1 MHLPSAGAGKGGL
14 FRHLAL
20 PFTLFVLG
28 ASLALVAWLQGA
40 NRAASLRDFE
50 TAAREN
56 ARFVERLR
64 LPRSPEL
71 AKNLSE
77 VLGVGVGFFRKGE
90 PVSGLTPGLEEAIS
104 RLAVANPRSERVASW
119 DLAVA
124 PVAGEPVHLVLMRET
139 APWFAGPSSWL
150 LPALIVSLLGGGL
163 AALVARRIVLPLAVL
178 TRWLPNLE
186 RDSPDPL
193 PATVTTRGDEIGELA
208 RSLEENHRRLLEE
221 TERRRQ
227 SERLA
232 ALGRIATSLA
242 HEIRN
247 PAAAIRIHADLLA
260 PAATDES
267 RESIDL
273 IREEV
278 DRITDL
284 VNQWLFV
291 ARGTPPKTERHD
303 LDMLTRRLFARLAP
317 QFAHARV
324 MADLTTSGPIPV
336 EVDAARIE
344 QALRN
349 LFINAMQAMPEGGT
363 IHARLS
369 RENDA
374 ACVSI
379 RDEGRGFSKTAL
391 GRWSEPFFSEREGG
405 MGLGLTLASEVIHG
419 HGGTIEVAN
428 LPGGG
433 AEVLCRL
440 PLTKLPPS

>member
-1 MHLPSAGAGKGGL
+1 MQPHHSGSGKGGL
-14 FRHLAL
+14 FRRLAL

-28 ASLALVAWLQGA
+28 ASIALVTWLQGM
-40 NRAASLRDFE
+40 NRSGALRGFE
-50 TAAREN
+50 ATAREN
-56 ARFVERLR
+56 ANFVERLR

-77 VLGVGVGFFRKGE
+77 VLGVGVGFFRQGE
-90 PVSGLTPGLEEAIS
+90 PIAGLPPELVPIVPRLVGNEARASRSG
-104 RLAVANPRSERVASW
+104 SW

-208 RSLEENHRRLLEE
+208 RSLEENHRRLLAE
-221 TERRRQ
+221 TDRRRQ

-247 PAAAIRIHADLLA
+247 PAAAIRMHADLLA
-260 PAATDES
+260 PTTPEGS

-303 LDMLTRRLFARLAP
+303 LDMLTRRLLARLAP

-324 MADLTTSGPIPV
+324 MADLTNSGPIPV

-349 LFINAMQAMPEGGT
+349 LFLNAMQAMPEGGS

-379 RDEGRGFSKTAL
+379 RDEGRGFSETAL

-405 MGLGLTLASEVIHG
+405 MGLGLTLAAEVIHG

-440 PLTKLPPS
+440 PLTKHPSS